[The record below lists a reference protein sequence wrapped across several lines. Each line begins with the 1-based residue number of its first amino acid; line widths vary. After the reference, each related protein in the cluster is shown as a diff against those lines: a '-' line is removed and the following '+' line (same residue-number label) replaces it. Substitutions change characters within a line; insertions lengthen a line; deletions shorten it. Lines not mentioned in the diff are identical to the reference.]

1 MPTEARSLR
10 TRLWRSLVI
19 GVVISLLVGCGYQLK
34 GQFRLPEGLSPMV
47 WQSQT
52 EADELY
58 QTLRGTFALYGLVLQ
73 TAPADTLLQLHRETY
88 SEVSLDETIILTLE
102 IEWSLVNVLDRAVIS
117 RRVSRV
123 ESRLTEDDDDAREQR
138 MQILRN
144 RVALLVLDQLE
155 AVTAED
161 LAAVRES
168 GS

>member
-1 MPTEARSLR
+1 MPAEARSHR
-10 TRLWRSLVI
+10 TRLWRSLTI
-19 GVVISLLVGCGYQLK
+19 GAVLSLLVGCGYQLK

-47 WQSQT
+47 WKAQT
-52 EADELY
+52 DADELY

-102 IEWSLVNVLDRAVIS
+102 IEWSLINVFDRAVIS

-138 MQILRN
+138 RQILRN

-161 LAAVRES
+161 LVARRES

>member
-1 MPTEARSLR
+1 M
-10 TRLWRSLVI
+10 I
-19 GVVISLLVGCGYQLK
+19 GGVISLLVGCGYQLK

-47 WQSQT
+47 WQAQT
-52 EADELY
+52 DADELY

-73 TAPADTLLQLHRETY
+73 ASPADTLLQLHRQTY

-102 IEWSLVNVLDRAVIS
+102 IEWSLVNVFDRAVIS

-123 ESRLTEDDDDAREQR
+123 ESRLTEDDEDAREQR
-138 MQILRN
+138 RQILRN

-161 LAAVRES
+161 LAARRES

>member
-1 MPTEARSLR
+1 MPTEARSHR
-10 TRLWRSLVI
+10 TRLWRSLAI

-47 WQSQT
+47 WQSQAD
-52 EADELY
+52 ADELY

-102 IEWSLVNVLDRAVIS
+102 IEWSLVNVFDRAVIS

-123 ESRLTEDDDDAREQR
+123 ESRLTEDDDEAREQR
-138 MQILRN
+138 RQILRN

-161 LAAVRES
+161 LAAGRES